1 MLFTNTIELFKSQ
14 RLFEIRVGMEFIAR
28 RDVLPQNVVATV
40 KRNVLRGSRS
50 RKLGEKVNLAWL

>member
-1 MLFTNTIELFKSQ
+1 MLFTNTIEWFKSQ
-14 RLFEIRVGMEFIAR
+14 RLFEIRVDVKFIAR